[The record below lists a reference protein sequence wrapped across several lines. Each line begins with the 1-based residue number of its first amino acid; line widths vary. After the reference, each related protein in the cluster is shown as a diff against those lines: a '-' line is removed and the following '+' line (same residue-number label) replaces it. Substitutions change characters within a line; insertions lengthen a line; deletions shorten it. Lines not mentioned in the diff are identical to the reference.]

1 MSRSQR
7 WWSQD
12 IAMPQA
18 SCVAADCDAEVP
30 SYANRFDLLTR
41 RVLAGKD
48 PSGFFD
54 HELQLIIYLPSAI
67 ADSNLSHSQ

>member
-1 MSRSQR
+1 
-7 WWSQD
+7 
-12 IAMPQA
+12 MPQA

-54 HELQLIIYLPSAI
+54 HELQLIIYLASAI
-67 ADSNLSHSQ
+67 ACRTVNRQQGLVDAARIVS